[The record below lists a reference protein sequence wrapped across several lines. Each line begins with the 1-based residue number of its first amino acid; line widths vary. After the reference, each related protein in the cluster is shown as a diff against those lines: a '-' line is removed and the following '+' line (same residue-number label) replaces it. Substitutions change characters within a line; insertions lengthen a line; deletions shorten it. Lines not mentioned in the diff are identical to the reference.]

1 MSHSYWDT
9 HPPITIT
16 GGPEKLPN
24 NPSPNGGIYV
34 PQPQPGRESYG
45 GWGGVQV
52 AYKPGGFTPYNSI
65 VALETQSDNQIANAK
80 KSQPGPIQQTKT
92 NAVTACNN
100 ANSVV
105 YDPRVSNLVNT
116 LKYTLQALSEVEVE
130 CNIAQND
137 LTTKTQIAKKAL
149 SDSLPKLGLT
159 KVDPRDYDV
168 IFNVLQ
174 PVARK
179 YWELNVVK
187 QHVDE
192 INAKQLLYSKL
203 NKLNVAQ
210 SDVNNKTKLLND
222 VVYIVKEENNIKDAV
237 KFTAN
242 FYQTVTEKYGEQ
254 SAKIARELADA
265 AKGKQIRSVDE
276 ALKAFDK
283 YKDVL
288 NKKFSVKDR
297 EAIAKALKSVDRKLM
312 AKNLAKF
319 SKAFGLVG
327 KAVDGVDVVKEI
339 NNGMDTGDWRPLLIK
354 LETLAVGRGAASL
367 VAFTFG
373 VMTASPLGIL
383 GFGLLMVITS
393 TLINDKLIE
402 KINKYVLS
410 L

>member
-354 LETLAVGRGAASL
+354 LETLYSL
-367 VAFTFG
+367 
-373 VMTASPLGIL
+373 S
-383 GFGLLMVITS
+383 
-393 TLINDKLIE
+393 
-402 KINKYVLS
+402 
-410 L
+410 